1 MDFSNVKQLI
11 IPEGEVKQI
20 AIGGAIVWKKPLY
33 DAQVEYLESDGAQW
47 IDTGISCAAATFGF
61 EGDFS
66 VNSLATAQGIFGCR
80 MQDGSAGNHSYN
92 AFVHNGG
99 MRCDTI
105 GSSSW
110 NYSITAD
117 TPIHYVYTPTATT
130 VDGTSQ
136 NNLTKV
142 DCSYTFYLF
151 NFHVPS
157 GAYSTGCAQ
166 KVYGWKIY
174 VGDTLVRDY
183 VPVRKNGVG
192 YLFDRVS
199 ETLFG
204 NQGSGNFALG
214 PDIVPIEYIE
224 STGTQYIDTGIV
236 PIGSGTSVECVFS
249 NSVNGNFSPVLWSR
263 GSSSVDRA
271 FCFEVEQN
279 QQARW
284 DYADYGPIQRS
295 NVVPLNERVTLAIE
309 NGTATVNGEQLARVT
324 KEFTGAGSIILFNF
338 CNYINGERQML
349 SANNNPI
356 KIYSCKI
363 YIGGV
368 LVSDFKPVRAGT
380 TGYLLD
386 KVSGRLFGNKGTGNF
401 VCGGDI

>member
-1 MDFSNVKQLI
+1 MDFSTVKQLI

-33 DAQVEYLESDGAQW
+33 DAQVEYLESDGTQW

-66 VNSLATAQGIFGCR
+66 VNSLATTQGIFGCR
-80 MQDGSAGNHSYN
+80 MQDAQAGNHSYN
-92 AFVHNGG
+92 AFVHNNG

-130 VDGTSQ
+130 VNGTSQ
-136 NNLTKV
+136 NNLTKT
-142 DCSYTFYLF
+142 DCTYSFYLF

-192 YLFDRVS
+192 YLFDKVS

-224 STGTQYIDTGIV
+224 STGTQWLDLGVSVSDPSTIAIEVDETV
-236 PIGSGTSVECVFS
+236 CQQIGFTHQ
-249 NSVNGNFSPVLWSR
+249 NNVNGTWIARYAPPSVPESLYIYHNIYTNRNVVSANEDRKISKFD
-263 GSSSVDRA
+263 GSSG
-271 FCFEVEQN
+271 
-279 QQARW
+279 
-284 DYADYGPIQRS
+284 YY
-295 NVVPLNERVTLAIE
+295 E
-309 NGTATVNGEQLARVT
+309 NGTQVASFAASVGSDSIANINWCY
-324 KEFTGAGSIILFNF
+324 GAVYDF
-338 CNYINGERQML
+338 QMNAVDTSKL
-349 SANNNPI
+349 RSGKIYSI
-356 KIYSCKI
+356 KIYVS
-363 YIGGV
+363 GT
-368 LVSDFKPVRAGT
+368 LVRDFKPVRAGT